1 MAAQILVVEDDQVIA
16 EVLLA
21 YLRRAG
27 HDVAWCA
34 NGSEA
39 ATVWPRL
46 RPDLVVLDLML
57 PGLSGLELLRRHRRA
72 GGSAPVIVLSAA
84 GEEEDRLV
92 GFETGADD
100 YVVKPFSPREMVLR
114 VEALL
119 RRSERLATTDAP
131 SPVQIGP
138 LTLDLAAREVRAGTR
153 LVPLTMRELDLV
165 AFLAQHRGQTF
176 SKIELLRRVW
186 GWDFG
191 DTSTVTVHVR
201 RVREKIEGD
210 PSAPR
215 LLLTVGR
222 SGYRMVRADEIDGD
236 EPRADELGAG
246 AVGPETTGE
255 VAGA

>member
-1 MAAQILVVEDDQVIA
+1 VPPYSRGVPAQILVVEDDRTIA

-21 YLRRAG
+21 YLSRAG
-27 HDVAWCA
+27 HRVEWCA
-34 NGSEA
+34 DGNEA
-39 ATVWPRL
+39 AHTWPRL

-57 PGLSGLELLRRHRRA
+57 PGLSGLELLRRHRRS

-119 RRSERLATTDAP
+119 RRSERLTTAEAP
-131 SPVQIGP
+131 PSVQIGS
-138 LTLDLAAREVRAGTR
+138 LRLDLAARELLDGHRA
-153 LVPLTMRELDLV
+153 VPLTMRELDLV

-176 SKIELLRRVW
+176 SKTELLRRVW

-201 RVREKIEGD
+201 RAREKIEDD
-210 PSAPR
+210 PSTPR

-222 SGYRMVRADEIDGD
+222 AGYRMA
-236 EPRADELGAG
+236 RADELAADGRTAG
-246 AVGPETTGE
+246 G
-255 VAGA
+255 

>member
-1 MAAQILVVEDDQVIA
+1 VPARILVVEDDRVIA

-21 YLRRAG
+21 YLHRAG
-27 HDVAWCA
+27 HEVTWCA
-34 NGSEA
+34 DGSEA
-39 ATVWPRL
+39 AHQWPRL
-46 RPDLVVLDLML
+46 QPDLVVLDLML
-57 PGLSGLELLRRHRRA
+57 PGLSGLELLRRHRRD
-72 GGSAPVIVLSAA
+72 GGGAPVIVLSAA

-119 RRSERLATTDAP
+119 RRSERLAATDAP
-131 SPVQIGP
+131 PPVQIGS
-138 LTLDLAAREVRAGTR
+138 LRLDLAARELRDGPR

-176 SKIELLRRVW
+176 SKTELLRRVW

-201 RVREKIEGD
+201 RLREKIERD
-210 PSAPR
+210 PSAPELVR
-215 LLLTVGR
+215 TVGR
-222 SGYRMVRADEIDGD
+222 AGYRMA
-236 EPRADELGAG
+236 RADELGRDELNPDEMDAG
-246 AVGPETTGE
+246 HG
-255 VAGA
+255 